1 MSSFF
6 CPTKEKNVEVYIKGI
21 PASSLENTTT
31 KVISGRIKC
40 SGSDMKCTSKT
51 CPFLMDK

>member
-21 PASSLENTTT
+21 PASSLEDTTT

>member
-6 CPTKEKNVEVYIKGI
+6 CPTKEKNVKVYIRGI
-21 PASSLENTTT
+21 PASTLEDINTRT
-31 KVISGRIKC
+31 ISGRIKC
-40 SGSDMKCTSKT
+40 SGNDMKCTSKN